1 MGPFFIE
8 GAHYLSGTKH
18 PRIPPTTSG
27 VQVNHCKT
35 VGCENFGVPASP
47 TRAKVETDTG
57 RYILTAGGAQLPV
70 LLCGL
75 CRHSTVVYSNVA
87 IAQEIERFDAVK
99 ARISNAACVNQE
111 CGSFGKSIGNHAHLY
126 NAHGSTRIGEPRY
139 RCKSCGSTFSSGAP
153 VRKQRR
159 AELNREVL
167 SLVVNKVPMRRICE
181 VLDLN
186 PATLYGKLAYLSEVA
201 AQFMSRQED
210 QLMSGALRPRRAYI
224 SVDRQDHLINW
235 GSQLDRRYTTLG
247 AVGAVENATGYVLA
261 MQLNFDALCDPEDV
275 EAHAIACE
283 DYEVARAHRR
293 YARLW
298 LRRDYAR
305 ITSDE
310 KMEDEAA
317 ADQLEASSAEG
328 KPPAS
333 GMQVHLGAMQYGLF
347 FHLRKLLGGV
357 ERIRFFLDRDPGLD
371 SACLAAFSDAI
382 KERRVDAFVLSDG
395 AKELTVD
402 KKKFKIAQ
410 AHRELDKFAKAAGLE
425 RSEDVRTQFVAHRLK
440 AFRAAQNT
448 SLWFN
453 YPLADMADPDKTVRY
468 LTDFNDYDIDHLARL
483 YKLASLR
490 GVDRFF
496 MQVRRRLS
504 ILERPISTSNSARRA
519 WHGYAAYSPKVAQ
532 QVLQIFRAYYNYA
545 LVGEDG
551 KTPAMRLGLTD
562 KPVSLEALST
572 MPSTAMA
579 PGTSEPALGP

>member
-1 MGPFFIE
+1 M
-8 GAHYLSGTKH
+8 
-18 PRIPPTTSG
+18 
-27 VQVNHCKT
+27 
-35 VGCENFGVPASP
+35 
-47 TRAKVETDTG
+47 
-57 RYILTAGGAQLPV
+57 

-75 CRHSTVVYSNVA
+75 CRHSTVVYSNEA
-87 IAQEIERFDAVK
+87 IAQEVERFDP
-99 ARISNAACVNQE
+99 ARARVTNTSCQNQE
-111 CGSFGKSIGNHAHLY
+111 CGSFGKSLGHNTHLY
-126 NAHGSTRIGEPRY
+126 NAHGRTRTGEPRY
-139 RCKSCGSTFSSGAP
+139 RCKSCGGTFSSGAP

-159 AELNREVL
+159 AELNREIL

-186 PATLYGKLAYLSEVA
+186 PATLYGKLAYLSEVS
-201 AQFMSRQED
+201 AQFTSRQED
-210 QLMSGALRPRRAYI
+210 QLMSGALQPRRAYV

-261 MQLNFDALCDPEDV
+261 MQLNFDSLCDPEDV
-275 EAHAIACE
+275 EAHAIACG

-298 LRRDYAR
+298 LRGDYER
-305 ITSDE
+305 TTPDE
-310 KMEDEAA
+310 EMDEAGVS
-317 ADQLEASSAEG
+317 DQLETSSAQD

-371 SACLAAFSDAI
+371 GACLAAFSDAV
-382 KERRVDAFVLSDG
+382 KDRQVDVFVLGDG

-402 KKKFKIAQ
+402 KKKLKIAQ
-410 AHRELDKFAKAAGLE
+410 ANRELEKFAKAFGLE

-440 AFRAAQNT
+440 AFRAAQND

-453 YPLADMADPDKTVRY
+453 YPLADMADPNKAVRY

-519 WHGYAAYSPKVAQ
+519 WHGYAAYSPKVVQ
-532 QVLQIFRAYYNYA
+532 QVLQIFRTYYNYA

-572 MPSTAMA
+572 MPSTAIA
-579 PGTSEPALGP
+579 PGTSEPTPDP